1 MGKISGFNF
10 SLIPELSSVL
20 NENLIA
26 TVELT
31 MDDRVAIE
39 SGQLTRS
46 IVFPAGTKTAEEKF
60 AFLARYGNSGDSF
73 GLADSIHRR
82 SLAML
87 R

>member
-20 NENLIA
+20 TENLIA

-31 MDDRVAIE
+31 MDDRVIIE
-39 SGQLTRS
+39 SGQST
-46 IVFPAGTKTAEEKF
+46 IQFPAGTKTASETY
-60 AFLARYGNSGDSF
+60 AFRARYGNSGNSF
-73 GLADSIHRR
+73 GLADSIRRR